1 MKSFWK
7 YLSNRKTIVWML
19 FIFWLTALLI
29 TFLYSLRWE
38 AFWYG
43 SAIAAVFLVL
53 FMGFDLYRFQEQNKV
68 WKLVLN
74 QEKLLDI
81 DLSKCTSDLLLQ
93 EVFKKIEKEE
103 FERQENEHAKYGRL
117 IDYFTLWTHQIKI
130 PISAMELLLKNDP
143 ERVMDLKEEALQ
155 IKRYTD
161 MVMAYLRLES
171 ESGDYVFENVDLD
184 EVIASVIREFSIEF
198 IYRKIPIDFQKTNL
212 IVLSDRKWLRFAL
225 EQFLSNAIKYSEG
238 QKITIRNIGYDLF
251 IEDRGI
257 GISKQ
262 DLERI
267 REKGYTGH
275 NGRLYS
281 KESSGLGLYLSDIVL
296 KRLHHPYTIESKV
309 GKGTTIILSLQ
320 RHDLFKDDLDL
331 GS

>member
-1 MKSFWK
+1 
-7 YLSNRKTIVWML
+7 
-19 FIFWLTALLI
+19 
-29 TFLYSLRWE
+29 
-38 AFWYG
+38 
-43 SAIAAVFLVL
+43 
-53 FMGFDLYRFQEQNKV
+53 
-68 WKLVLN
+68 
-74 QEKLLDI
+74 
-81 DLSKCTSDLLLQ
+81 
-93 EVFKKIEKEE
+93 
-103 FERQENEHAKYGRL
+103 
-117 IDYFTLWTHQIKI
+117 
-130 PISAMELLLKNDP
+130 
-143 ERVMDLKEEALQ
+143 MDLKEEALQ

-198 IYRKIPIDFQKTNL
+198 IYRKIPIDFQKTKL

-267 REKGYTGH
+267 REK
-275 NGRLYS
+275 RLYRTQWPS
-281 KESSGLGLYLSDIVL
+281 L
-296 KRLHHPYTIESKV
+296 
-309 GKGTTIILSLQ
+309 LQ
-320 RHDLFKDDLDL
+320 RIERLRLVFKRHCAQTPPSSLYD
-331 GS
+331 